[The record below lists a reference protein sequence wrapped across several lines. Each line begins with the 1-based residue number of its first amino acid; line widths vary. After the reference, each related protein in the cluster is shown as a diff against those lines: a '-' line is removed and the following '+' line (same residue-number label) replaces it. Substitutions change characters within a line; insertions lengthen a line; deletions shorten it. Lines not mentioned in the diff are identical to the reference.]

1 MDRKIISVGQ
11 VNSYIK
17 HLFDNDYVLKNLW
30 ISGEISN
37 CKVHSSGHVYFT
49 LKDSDSAINC
59 VLFRSYS
66 NNVSFELKNGISII
80 AKGSISVYERSGQ
93 YQLYVREI
101 IQDGL
106 GILYQRF
113 EELKNKLE
121 MEGLF
126 DSVLKKVIPKYPR
139 KIGIVTSDTGAAIQ
153 DIINISNRRNPYIQ
167 LVLYPS
173 LVQGIDSAM
182 NIVRGIQYLDKQ
194 EDIDIIIIGR
204 GGGSIEDL
212 WSFNEEIV
220 AYSIFAAKTPIISAI
235 GHETDFTI
243 ADFVADLRA
252 PTPSA
257 AAEIAVPIFAEIQD
271 IINSYENKLIN
282 YITKTFDI
290 YKNKLEL
297 TSLKL
302 EHLSP
307 RLTIEQNYQYIVDLQ
322 DKLESEIGR
331 LIKDKK
337 NNLQMLSNQ
346 LHSLS
351 PYKKLVN
358 GFAYITCDDGKKVST
373 VEDLEIGQSVTISL
387 HDGAVKS
394 TIDNIMKGQGAIN
407 E

>member
-1 MDRKIISVGQ
+1 MDRKIITVGQ

-17 HLFDNDYVLKNLW
+17 HMFDNDYVLKNLW
-30 ISGEISN
+30 IQGEISN

-49 LKDSDSAINC
+49 LKDSNSAINC
-59 VLFRSYS
+59 VLFRSYT
-66 NNVSFELKNGISII
+66 NNLSFQLKNGISII

-101 IQDGL
+101 IQEGL
-106 GILYQRF
+106 GVLYQRF
-113 EELKNKLE
+113 EQLKNKLE
-121 MEGLF
+121 IEGLF
-126 DSVLKKVIPKYPR
+126 SSELKKIIPKYPK
-139 KIGIVTSDTGAAIQ
+139 KIGIVTSDTGAAVQ
-153 DIINISNRRNPYIQ
+153 DIINISTRRNPYVQ

-173 LVQGIDSAM
+173 LVQGVDSAE
-182 NIVRGIQYLDKQ
+182 NIVRGITYLDQ
-194 EDIDIIIIGR
+194 LEDIDVIIIGR

-220 AYSIFAAKTPIISAI
+220 AYSIFNANTPIISAV

-243 ADFVADLRA
+243 ADFVADFRA

-257 AAEIAVPIFAEIQD
+257 AAEIAVPVFAEIED
-271 IINSYENKLIN
+271 TINGYENKLIN
-282 YITKTFDI
+282 HMTNIVDRNT
-290 YKNKLEL
+290 NKLDL
-297 TSLKL
+297 LSLKL

-322 DKLESEIGR
+322 DKLDSNIDK
-331 LIKDKK
+331 LMKDKK
-337 NNLQMLSNQ
+337 NNMQMLSNQ

-358 GFAYITCDDGKKVST
+358 GFAYITNDKGDKICT
-373 VEDLEIGQSVTISL
+373 VESLTVGDNVTINF
-387 HDGAVKS
+387 HDGVVTS
-394 TIDNIMKGQGAIN
+394 TIDNITKGQGITN